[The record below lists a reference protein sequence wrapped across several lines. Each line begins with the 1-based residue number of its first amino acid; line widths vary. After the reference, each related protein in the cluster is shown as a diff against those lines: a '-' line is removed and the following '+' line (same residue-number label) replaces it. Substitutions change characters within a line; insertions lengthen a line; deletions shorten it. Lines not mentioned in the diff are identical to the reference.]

1 MIFLETD
8 DIFFFQSLRALL
20 NQKKIFITNNEE
32 KQYYNKVKIKKK
44 GLGYHVSLNGK
55 YFEIQT
61 PIYFDQF
68 FNLFSNLIRDIIVV
82 IGPVSYYPMIQEI
95 SRGAKKCKLKEIHNI
110 IFEKVILNKKGV
122 DKISLYKTIWPSD
135 KEIYLNKLDTH
146 LSNLK
151 NELKNQINYELKLN
165 SSNNILKLMID

>member
-1 MIFLETD
+1 
-8 DIFFFQSLRALL
+8 
-20 NQKKIFITNNEE
+20 
-32 KQYYNKVKIKKK
+32 
-44 GLGYHVSLNGK
+44 
-55 YFEIQT
+55 
-61 PIYFDQF
+61 
-68 FNLFSNLIRDIIVV
+68 
-82 IGPVSYYPMIQEI
+82 MIQEI

-122 DKISLYKTIWPSD
+122 DKFSLYKTIWPSD